1 MELHKGDIIEEK
13 SRRTGAVLATYTIE
27 RTDKKF
33 AYSGKL
39 KFTREPIKGKPN
51 EFVIHT
57 TFREGGICTRIKTAK
72 EVCGGTCEKCTCQ

>member
-1 MELHKGDIIEEK
+1 MELQKGDIIEEK

-27 RTDKKF
+27 RTDKRF

-57 TFREGGICTRIKTAK
+57 TFREAGECTRISSEK
-72 EVCGGTCEKCTCQ
+72 ECLGTCEKCVCK